1 MTAYLGLGVICNTT
15 IILVVLEMKTRYQTA
30 LIILIITVITIVMR
44 LELDASTVNGV
55 FFKL

>member
-1 MTAYLGLGVICNTT
+1 MTTYLGLGAICDTT
-15 IILVVLEMKTRYQTA
+15 IILVVLEMKTPCQTA
-30 LIILIITVITIVMR
+30 PITLILTVITIVMR